1 MNKIAILLCVILLV
15 LTGCSGKKMR
25 KEAGSTTGTGASN
38 ANKYFESN
46 VYIHGDLVLLKS
58 DNMPLTGFLQRYDDK
73 KGYLTNESYYVN
85 GVLNGQSK
93 SFNENG
99 SLSSYSSYLNGKNN
113 GLYESYNKDGS
124 LSSQSYYK
132 DGEQTSSRSWW
143 DNGIKRSETNYKNG
157 KVNGKSISWYESGK
171 LKSVSN
177 YEEDKEIGWQSEYT
191 ETGDVL
197 YEVNLVNG
205 NGKISYK
212 LPGTDITIN
221 EEYLDGKMILPENG
235 KVSSRSINFGG
246 DWGRTFDEMT
256 IENGQ
261 LNGVYTSRSLKSK
274 KIVYETNYKNGLKHG
289 KEKSWH
295 NNDQLREEG
304 QYEND
309 LKHGVWQEWY
319 ENGKLKSLRTYNY
332 GKEVSKK
339 CWDESGKSIN
349 CN

>member
-1 MNKIAILLCVILLV
+1 MNKIAILMCVILLV

-38 ANKYFESN
+38 ANIVSEID
-46 VYIHGDLVLLKS
+46 VYRLGELVLLKS
-58 DNMPLTGFLQRYDDK
+58 DNMPLTGFLKRYDDK

-99 SLSSYSSYLNGKNN
+99 SLYSNSSYLNGKNN

-124 LSSQSYYK
+124 LSSQSYYI
-132 DGEQTSSRSWW
+132 DGVNISFRSWY
-143 DNGIKRSETNYKNG
+143 DNGIKRRETNYNNG
-157 KVNGKSISWYESGK
+157 EVNGKSISYYESGK

-177 YEEDKEIGWQSEYT
+177 YEEGKEIGWQSEYT

-212 LPGTDITIN
+212 LPGTDFTVN

-235 KVSSRSINFGG
+235 KVSRRSINFGG
-246 DWGRTFDEMT
+246 DWGRTFVEMT

-261 LNGVYTSRSLKSK
+261 RNGVYTRRSLKSK

-289 KEKSWH
+289 KEKYWH
-295 NNDQLREEG
+295 NNDQLSKEG

-309 LKHGVWQEWY
+309 LEHGVWQEWY

>member
-1 MNKIAILLCVILLV
+1 MNKIAILMCVILLV

-25 KEAGSTTGTGASN
+25 KEAGSTTGAGASN
-38 ANKYFESN
+38 ANIVSEID
-46 VYIHGDLVLLKS
+46 VYRLGDLVLLKS
-58 DNMPLTGFLQRYDDK
+58 DNMPLTGFLKRYDDK
-73 KGYLTNESYYVN
+73 KGYLTEESYYVN
-85 GVLNGQSK
+85 GVLNGFSK
-93 SFNENG
+93 NFREDGSMYSYNYVNG
-99 SLSSYSSYLNGKNN
+99 ELNGVHRS
-113 GLYESYNKDGS
+113 LNKDGA
-124 LSSQSYYK
+124 LIDESYYK
-132 DGEQTSSRSWW
+132 DGKQTSTRLWW
-143 DNGIKRSETNYKNG
+143 DNGIKRSETNYENG

-177 YEEDKEIGWQSEYT
+177 YQEGKKIGWQREYT
-191 ETGDVL
+191 ETGEVL

-221 EEYLDGKMILPENG
+221 QEYLNGKTVSPENG
-235 KVSSRSINFGG
+235 KVSDQFFGNMIIEK
-246 DWGRTFDEMT
+246 TF
-256 IENGQ
+256 ENGQ
-261 LNGVYTSRSLKSK
+261 LNGVYTRRKLQSK
-274 KIVYETNYKNGLKHG
+274 KIVYETNYKNGLKQG

-309 LKHGVWQEWY
+309 LEHGVWQEWY